1 MFVKKS
7 LSLLLL
13 CAFSTS
19 ALAQQSAQTTLE
31 AKFDSFLS
39 PANQREWMRRL
50 SARPHHLGSAYG
62 KQNAEWMASMFRSW
76 GYETEIVSYDV
87 LFPTPKTRLVQ
98 MIAPRPYTLKL
109 SEPAIASDSSTSQRR
124 EQLPTY
130 NAYS

>member
-1 MFVKKS
+1 MFIKKS
-7 LSLLLL
+7 LSFLLLF
-13 CAFSTS
+13 AFST
-19 ALAQQSAQTTLE
+19 AAFPQQSAQATLE
-31 AKFDSFLS
+31 ARFDSFLN

-98 MIAPRPYTLKL
+98 MIAPRPFTLIRGIQ
-109 SEPAIASDSSTSQRR
+109 E
-124 EQLPTY
+124 
-130 NAYS
+130 